1 MSDQLVDIII
11 YLFIIYSAIIGF
23 KRGLFSVLVGIFG
36 IYGATFLAWLFQFK
50 AQIYAIKYLGLPVN
64 LNPVI
69 TFVVIWLLF
78 YFGASILAKLLTS
91 IFKLSGVNFL
101 LRLIGLVLNSTKAV
115 LIIIVVLTF
124 ITNINKNL
132 FQGTPTTDFFIQFG
146 LKAMGI
152 YNNSLNENKLD
163 LKKAP
168 EIIQDSF
175 IINDDFRY
183 NLLER

>member
-1 MSDQLVDIII
+1 MSDQLIDIII

-23 KRGLFSVLVGIFG
+23 RRGLFNILVGIFG

-50 AQIYAIKYLGLPVN
+50 AQFYAVKYLGLPIN
-64 LNPVI
+64 FNPVI
-69 TFVVIWLLF
+69 TFVIIWLIF
-78 YFGASILAKLLTS
+78 YFGATILAKLLTT
-91 IFKLSGVNFL
+91 IFKLTGINLL
-101 LRLIGLVLNSTKAV
+101 LRFIGAILNSAKAV
-115 LIIIVVLTF
+115 LIVIVVLTF
-124 ITNINKNL
+124 ISNINKNL
-132 FQGTPTTDFFIQFG
+132 FQVTPTTDFFIQIG